1 MHFGRE
7 NRISQRK
14 VPEDIIEPLPTSNN
28 FFLNSDNYLEHK
40 ITANTKT
47 NLGPGKDGYWCPQR
61 RTVDP
66 TLWRVGGLGFISG
79 WDQVIRCP

>member
-40 ITANTKT
+40 ITANNKA
-47 NLGPGKDGYWCPQR
+47 NLGDLQITSNSGKLVPN
-61 RTVDP
+61 V
-66 TLWRVGGLGFISG
+66 
-79 WDQVIRCP
+79 